1 MAIVDYF
8 LKIDGIDGESLAKKH
23 EKEIE
28 VESFSW
34 GETQAGTA
42 GQGGGQGA
50 GRVSI
55 QDFHLTKKVDKASA
69 NLALACAT
77 GKHLKFATL
86 TLRKAGG
93 KQEDYLIYKMED
105 LLVSSYQIGG
115 SAGSDIV
122 PMEQLSLNFSKM
134 AFTYKPQ
141 KADGSFEGPVEAKY
155 DFGAR
160 EKI

>member
-8 LKIDGIDGESLAKKH
+8 LKIDGIEGESLAKKH
-23 EKEIE
+23 EKELE

-34 GETQAGTA
+34 GESQAGTA
-42 GQGGGQGA
+42 GFGGGQGA
-50 GRVSI
+50 GRVQV
-55 QDFHLTKKVDKASA
+55 QDFHFTKKVDKSSP

-93 KQEDYLIYKMED
+93 KQDDYLIYKMED
-105 LLVSSYQIGG
+105 CLVSTYQLGG
-115 SAGSDIV
+115 SAASDVV
-122 PMEQLSLNFSKM
+122 PMEQISINFSKM
-134 AFTYKPQ
+134 GYTYKPQ
-141 KADGSFEGPVEAKY
+141 KADGTFDGPVEAKY